1 MGNLTEKEGYS
12 TSSKGSINSAEV
24 VTMNQASESAKKI
37 HDTRILS
44 VSRGCLQTQPL
55 LEIIRNIW
63 HKF

>member
-37 HDTRILS
+37 HDTQILS
-44 VSRGCLQTQPL
+44 ISRCRLQTQPL
-55 LEIIRNIW
+55 LEITRNIW